1 WERRV
6 MHNSYV
12 RLSHWCETQTRRF
25 AFERR
30 LLLQALGPNVARPRG
45 VGDCVDTSPNERK
58 GLHVVRGLRLYL
70 ALLVAVALLPLVTPK
85 LHYAVANTA
94 PFPGWPVLEPG
105 SAPPELPLTE
115 TELGFARNFPG
126 KIGKFG
132 DSHRSYVVRWVTT
145 PTRRLHPAED
155 CYRASGFTVHH
166 ESRCPAEMSE
176 AAGCFTAVRNGATL
190 LVQERII
197 DSQGKTFS
205 DVSAWYWAAM
215 RGVTAGP
222 WWSVTKVTPR

>member
-1 WERRV
+1 
-6 MHNSYV
+6 MHSSYV
-12 RLSHWCETQTRRF
+12 RLSLWLGTRTRRH

-30 LLLQALGPNVARPRG
+30 RLLQTLGTHVGRPLG
-45 VGDCVDTSPNERK
+45 VGDCVDASSNERE
-58 GLHVVRGLRLYL
+58 GSHAVRGLRLYL
-70 ALLVAVALLPLVTPK
+70 AVLVTVALLPLVTPK
-85 LHYAVANTA
+85 LHYAVANTSR
-94 PFPGWPVLEPG
+94 FPGWPVLEPG
-105 SAPPELPLTE
+105 SALPELPLTE

-197 DSQGKTFS
+197 DSQGKAFS
-205 DVSAWYWAAM
+205 DVSTWYWAAV
-215 RGVTAGP
+215 RGITQGP